1 MLSIALTLALLQ
13 PLPAV
18 TVGAD
23 TNLELD
29 DALTIP
35 MGEYLPPIKAERLVM
50 DHEILITLDVNSW
63 LRLKDVVLGQ
73 GDICQAAVT
82 ATAVTC
88 QEQSEKMLTKAKAEA
103 SNRKAS
109 DAKLIGS
116 LKRQLDESQLLAS
129 SNAKSRDHYKWAL
142 VSVSAVTVV
151 VTSIMIVQMYD

>member
-1 MLSIALTLALLQ
+1 MLAITLTLALLQ

-35 MGEYLPPIKAERLVM
+35 MGEYLPPIKGERLII
-50 DHEILITLDVNSW
+50 DHEVHVTLDVNSW

-103 SNRKAS
+103 SKQKAS
-109 DAKLIGS
+109 DAELIGA
-116 LKRQLDESQLLAS
+116 LKRELSESKLLAS

-142 VSVSAVTVV
+142 VSVSAVTAV
-151 VTSIMIVQMYD
+151 VTSIMIVGMYE

>member
-23 TNLELD
+23 TDLELD

-35 MGEYLPPIKAERLVM
+35 MGEYLPPIKGERLII
-50 DHEILITLDVNSW
+50 DHEILVTLDVNSW

-82 ATAVTC
+82 ATAMVC

-103 SNRKAS
+103 SKRKAA
-109 DAKLIGS
+109 DAEVIGS
-116 LKRQLDESQLLAS
+116 LKRQLDKSKLLAS
-129 SNAKSRDHYKWAL
+129 TNAKSRDHYKWAL

-151 VTSIMIVQMYD
+151 VTSIMVVQMYE

>member
-1 MLSIALTLALLQ
+1 MLAITLTLALLQ
-13 PLPAV
+13 PLSPV

-35 MGEYLPPIKAERLVM
+35 MGEYLPPIKGERLII
-50 DHEILITLDVNSW
+50 DHEVHVTLDVNSW

-73 GDICQAAVT
+73 GDICQAAVS
-82 ATAVTC
+82 ATAMVC
-88 QEQSEKMLTKAKAEA
+88 QEQSEKLLTKAKAEA
-103 SNRKAS
+103 SKQKAS
-109 DAKLIGS
+109 DAELIGA
-116 LKRQLDESQLLAS
+116 LKRELDESKLLAS

-151 VTSIMIVQMYD
+151 VTSIMIVQMYE

>member
-1 MLSIALTLALLQ
+1 MLAITLTLALLQ

-35 MGEYLPPIKAERLVM
+35 MGEYLPSIKAERLII
-50 DHEILITLDVNSW
+50 DHEVLITLDINSW
-63 LRLKDVVLGQ
+63 LRLKDVVTGQ

-82 ATAVTC
+82 ATAMVC

-103 SNRKAS
+103 SKQKAS
-109 DAKLIGS
+109 DAELIGA
-116 LKRQLDESQLLAS
+116 LKRELSESKLLAS

-151 VTSIMIVQMYD
+151 VSSIMIVQMYD

>member
-35 MGEYLPPIKAERLVM
+35 MGEYLPPIKGERLII
-50 DHEILITLDVNSW
+50 DHEVHVTLDVNSW

-103 SNRKAS
+103 SKQKAS
-109 DAKLIGS
+109 DAELIGA
-116 LKRQLDESQLLAS
+116 LKRELSESKLLAS

-142 VSVSAVTVV
+142 VSVSAVTAV